1 MTKNLFFELGNYLND
16 HLGRCATLVIILGLL
31 IGNNLQTEYLR
42 LLLPFALFLIIFPAM
57 LGTDIKQVKYS
68 ITHPGL
74 LILALTFNFF
84 VCPVLVYLL
93 TNILNTNSPS
103 YVIVGVVFFG
113 LVPGA
118 GIVLGYTEI
127 LKGNVTLAVTI
138 TIFGFLLNILIIPL
152 WVELLLGRII
162 QVPFLIIIRYLMLII
177 FVPMVV
183 GQLARR
189 FILSRKGE
197 ATFIRIK
204 SYFKVL
210 SGYGFMLMVFI
221 IISMNGRLIL
231 ESPLVIVS
239 VQLPIFLFLVI
250 TMVAMSLV
258 CRLQKVSYKD
268 SVALTLS
275 VAVKNVAI
283 AIAIAMPIFG
293 KEVGMVL
300 AIAGPLVQL
309 PTMLSYLWFVDFL
322 NRRRGHYGGK

>member
-1 MTKNLFFELGNYLND
+1 
-16 HLGRCATLVIILGLL
+16 
-31 IGNNLQTEYLR
+31 
-42 LLLPFALFLIIFPAM
+42 M
-57 LGTDIKQVKYS
+57 LGTEINQVKYS

-74 LILALTFNFF
+74 LVLALTFNFF
-84 VCPVLVYLL
+84 ICPVLAYLL
-93 TNILNTNSPS
+93 TIIMNHNDPS

-162 QVPFLIIIRYLMLII
+162 QVPFLLIIKYLMLII
-177 FVPMVV
+177 FVPMVA
-183 GQLARR
+183 GQLVRR
-189 FILSRKGE
+189 LILSRKGD
-197 ATFIRIK
+197 AAFTKIK

-210 SGYGFMLMVFI
+210 SGYGFMLMVFV
-221 IISMNGRLIL
+221 IISINGRLIL
-231 ESPLVIVS
+231 ESPLVILS

-250 TMVAMSLV
+250 TMVAMSV
-258 CRLQKVSYKD
+258 ICRLRKVSYED

-275 VAVKNVAI
+275 VTVKNVAI

-293 KEVGMVL
+293 NEVGMVL
-300 AIAGPLVQL
+300 AISGPLVQL
-309 PTMLSYLWFVDFL
+309 PTMLCYLWFVEYL
-322 NRRRGHYGGK
+322 NKRRRQYLIK